1 VILSIDDMY
10 QEIILDHYRSPR
22 NKGPCPNCGARVRHD
37 NPLCGDEITLGV
49 DVQQGR
55 IDRITFEGHGCS
67 ISQASASMMTE
78 AVQDQTVDL
87 ALSLSEQMRQMM
99 HGQHPKDEDQLGDL
113 VALEGVAQFPVRIK
127 CALLP
132 WMALRDAL
140 GAGPISGGK
149 S

>member
-1 VILSIDDMY
+1 VVTVY
-10 QEIILDHYRSPR
+10 VALDGDRLR
-22 NKGPCPNCGARVRHD
+22 EVAFQGA
-37 NPLCGDEITLGV
+37 
-49 DVQQGR
+49 
-55 IDRITFEGHGCS
+55 GCA